1 MKEDKKKMQE
11 YIEKSSFEDDMSPLL
26 TNMEEKKQ
34 TNEKLSY
41 EEIKLPAAN
50 DQGFSNTF
58 KSSTESESPLIM
70 AQD

>member
-1 MKEDKKKMQE
+1 MPEVV
-11 YIEKSSFEDDMSPLL
+11 EKSSFEDDFVYI
-26 TNMEEKKQ
+26 EEQKKPAHKD
-34 TNEKLSY
+34 KLSF

-58 KSSTESESPLIM
+58 KSSIGAES